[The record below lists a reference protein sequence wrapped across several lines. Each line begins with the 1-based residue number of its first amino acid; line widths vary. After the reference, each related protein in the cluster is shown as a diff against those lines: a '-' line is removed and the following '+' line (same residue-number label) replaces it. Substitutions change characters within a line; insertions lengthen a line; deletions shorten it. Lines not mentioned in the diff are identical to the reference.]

1 MVDAMTMK
9 RACKSLEICCFV
21 GAGQHRISG
30 NRTVSVEE
38 GIAM

>member
-1 MVDAMTMK
+1 MVDAMKMK
-9 RACKSLEICCFV
+9 RACKSLCCFV